1 MPVGSA
7 LPADV
12 HRHELSAAFG
22 RCRVHWDVGFVA
34 YAPAGAVPVVSDESE
49 QVAWFDVDALPAGTP
64 ADVAVRLRT
73 VLDELGGTSHAR
85 EG

>member
-1 MPVGSA
+1 
-7 LPADV
+7 
-12 HRHELSAAFG
+12 
-22 RCRVHWDVGFVA
+22 VHWDVGFAA
-34 YAPAGAVPVVSDESE
+34 YVSATSVPGVSDESE